1 MPWSRISWPFLAS
14 PCVCVL
20 PNHQCLPDVGLLG
33 LPLQEEAGQGDAL
46 SRITTVCS
54 TDCKKGGKHPGC
66 AACWTAVMQQLH
78 QQQQAAGVVQGG
90 GGGSEAGGAEEQLAV
105 QAAEAEMV
113 EVEDVQQQQQQQE
126 QVEQQVEE
134 QQQLL
139 PVEEQPCPASDEVA
153 AAAAVAPM
161 QPRRA
166 TRHTP
171 AVAPAGDKA
180 APEAAEAPTTR
191 TGRGKKR
198 RAPDAPAEAAV
209 PEAAAQPAAASE
221 VATGEQQ
228 PGGEPLPAAVAAP
241 ALSADQLRSTALRLL
256 GCGKCQQARS
266 GCGKC
271 RSKVAAALVSRP
283 ALRISCWHAGMLAA
297 IDAWRCCVP
306 DLASG

>member
-113 EVEDVQQQQQQQE
+113 E
-126 QVEQQVEE
+126 
-134 QQQLL
+134 
-139 PVEEQPCPASDEVA
+139 VEEQPCPASDEVA